1 MTTFFLLSCSGV
13 DKNKKEMGIFYK
25 LFGKSNPSQKKEP
38 KAFNQEIEKMS
49 EMLDESLFL

>member
-13 DKNKKEMGIFYK
+13 DKNKKEMGIFDK